1 MAQLRYQNTAVPNLA
16 SVAGIAQNAT
26 NNFSAGF
33 DKLAA
38 TVNGLQAQRAQAAS
52 NAILPEIARVT
63 GEGDVNGFLDSLKGR
78 LDPRNI
84 TPELAA
90 ALGNLRGTAQGLDQG
105 RANIGQTNANIGL
118 TNANILQ
125 TGARTRGIDA
135 NTAGT
140 QAQTQIALNADGR
153 TQTAFDRGIA
163 KQDALGN
170 LTNTFADAR
179 VNAIRG
185 EGDLGSLVARPEAQ
199 QITAGLVKRGL
210 PQHVAE
216 AFAIEIGEE
225 SGFDS
230 GINEKNPLVKGSRGG
245 FGLYQLTGDRRVA
258 YEKYAQERGVDPSNE
273 DAQLD
278 YLVQELRTSEKGAA
292 SSILNSKN
300 TAEAG
305 ELVVS
310 KFLRPSQENQNKRI
324 AKYRGGIDFSQ
335 GGVLTPN
342 DINPLIDSTFGAF
355 GTGQDRRSLDAQNSD
370 ANRTRDTAF
379 NTQQENAR
387 IANAGL
393 EAAITNARS
402 GLNPVD
408 TTQQIINDPTLSA
421 QEKQSAIQQL
431 EQLPVQAIQA
441 PVPGSQPAV
450 GSDTNAST
458 SLNTFVESQQAALS
472 SDNGVR
478 ITNNASKFYQ
488 DDSASTTLAERR
500 PDINAS
506 PGELLDA
513 INTVSRQ
520 AGVSKSVAAAV
531 LEEST
536 KRGTEL
542 FGLLDGDDI
551 VLDTDA
557 AIKLAKRELSP
568 EGVRASAETRELAN
582 NNLAAAE
589 NIKNAIANQEALIN
603 RQETIGEDSTA
614 SRQLLADYR
623 KQALDIAK
631 NNPIAGGRRNTFNQT
646 INQETSAVKVQAQEV
661 LQSIPNLI
669 QKVQSDLQNGGSAR
683 VTILIGEQLINELPN
698 VPDNVKKAAIAEL
711 KRLPETIN

>member
-1 MAQLRYQNTAVPNLA
+1 MPQLRYQNTAIPNLA
-16 SVAGIAQNAT
+16 SVAGISQNAT

-38 TVNGLQAQRAQAAS
+38 TLDGIQAKRAQQAS
-52 NAILPEIARVT
+52 NSILPELARVT
-63 GEGDVNGFLDSLKGR
+63 GEGDVNGFLDSLRGR
-78 LDPRNI
+78 IDPNNI

-105 RANIGQTNANIGL
+105 RANIGQTNANI
-118 TNANILQ
+118 IQ
-125 TGARTRGIDA
+125 TGARTQGIKA

-185 EGDLGSLVARPEAQ
+185 EGDLSSLVARPEAQ
-199 QITAGLVKRGL
+199 KITAGLVKRGL

-230 GINEKNPLVKGSRGG
+230 SINEKNPTVKGSRGG
-245 FGLYQLTGDRRVA
+245 FGLYQLTGPRRVA
-258 YEKYAQERGVDPSNE
+258 FENYAKQRGIDPSNE

-278 YLVQELRTSEKGAA
+278 YLVEELHTSEKSAA

-305 ELVVS
+305 ELVIS
-310 KFLRPSQENQNKRI
+310 KFLRPSQENQNRRI

-342 DINPLIDSTFGAF
+342 DINPLIDSTFESFGA
-355 GTGQDRRSLDAQNSD
+355 GQDRRNTDAVNAD

-379 NTQQENAR
+379 NNQEELSR
-387 IANAGL
+387 VANKGL

-402 GLNPVD
+402 GLNGVD
-408 TTQQIINDPTLSA
+408 STQQIINDPDLTP

-431 EQLPVQAIQA
+431 SQLPLEAIQA
-441 PVPGSQPAV
+441 PIPGSQPAV

-478 ITNNASKFYQ
+478 ITNNASKHYQ
-488 DDSASTTLAERR
+488 DDSASTTLAQRR

-520 AGVSKSVAAAV
+520 ANVSKSVAAAV

-536 KRGTEL
+536 KRGTEF
-542 FGLLDGDDI
+542 FGLLNGDDV
-551 VLDTDA
+551 VLDTEA
-557 AIKLAKRELSP
+557 AIKLAKSELSP
-568 EGVRASAETRELAN
+568 EGIRSSSETREIAN
-582 NNLAAAE
+582 NNLSAAE

-614 SRQLLADYR
+614 SRELLKQYR
-623 KQALDIAK
+623 QQALNIAK
-631 NNPIAGGRRNTFNQT
+631 DNPIVGGKRDVFN
-646 INQETSAVKVQAQEV
+646 NALNGKTSAVKLEAQNV
-661 LQSIPNLI
+661 LKSIPNLI
-669 QKVQSDLQNGGSAR
+669 SKIQNDLKNGGSAR
-683 VTILIGEQLINELPN
+683 VTILICEQLINDLPN
-698 VPDNVKKAAIAEL
+698 VPDNVKKAAIQEL
-711 KRLPETIN
+711 KALPEKIN

>member
-1 MAQLRYQNTAVPNLA
+1 MQLRYQNTAIPNLA

-38 TVNGLQAQRAQAAS
+38 TVNGLQEQRAQAAS
-52 NAILPEIARVT
+52 NAILPELARVT

-78 LDPRNI
+78 IDPRNI

-105 RANIGQTNANIGL
+105 RANIGQTNANI
-118 TNANILQ
+118 LQ

-140 QAQTQIALNADGR
+140 RAQTQIALNADGR

-163 KQDALGN
+163 KQNALGN

-199 QITAGLVKRGL
+199 QITAGLVQRGL

-258 YEKYAQERGVDPSNE
+258 YEKYAQERGVDPSNA

-310 KFLRPSQENQNKRI
+310 KFLRPSQENQNRRI

-355 GTGQDRRSLDAQNSD
+355 GTGQDRRALDAQNSD
-370 ANRTRDTAF
+370 ANRARDTAF

-488 DDSASTTLAERR
+488 NDSASTTLAERR

-513 INTVSRQ
+513 INTVSRK
-520 AGVSKSVAAAV
+520 AKVSKAVAAAV
-531 LEEST
+531 IEEATRQGRSFIPFDGEDSST
-536 KRGTEL
+536 IEL
-542 FGLLDGDDI
+542 DI
-551 VLDTDA
+551 DS
-557 AIKLAKRELSP
+557 AIRLAKRELSP

-631 NNPIAGGRRNTFNQT
+631 SNPIAGGKRDVFNQP
-646 INQETSAVKVQAQEV
+646 ISKEISAVKVQAQEV

-698 VPDNVKKAAIAEL
+698 VPNNVKKAAIVEL
-711 KRLPETIN
+711 KRLPEIIN

>member
-1 MAQLRYQNTAVPNLA
+1 MQLRYQNTAIPNLA

-38 TVNGLQAQRAQAAS
+38 TVNGLQEQRAQAAS
-52 NAILPEIARVT
+52 NAILPELARVT
-63 GEGDVNGFLDSLKGR
+63 GEGDVNGFLDSLRGR
-78 LDPRNI
+78 IDPRNI

-105 RANIGQTNANIGL
+105 RANIGQ

-179 VNAIRG
+179 VNALRG
-185 EGDLGSLVARPEAQ
+185 EGDLSSLVARPEAQ

-258 YEKYAQERGVDPSNE
+258 YEKYAQERGVDPSNA

-355 GTGQDRRSLDAQNSD
+355 GTGQDRRALDAQNAD
-370 ANRTRDTAF
+370 ANRARDTAF

-393 EAAITNARS
+393 EAAINNARS

-450 GSDTNAST
+450 GSDTNVST

-478 ITNNASKFYQ
+478 ITNIASKFYQ
-488 DDSASTTLAERR
+488 DDSASTTLAQRR

-513 INTVSRQ
+513 INTVSRK
-520 AGVSKSVAAAV
+520 AKVSKSVAAAV
-531 LEEST
+531 LEDATRQGRSFIPFDGEDSST
-536 KRGTEL
+536 IEL
-542 FGLLDGDDI
+542 DI
-551 VLDTDA
+551 DS
-557 AIKLAKRELSP
+557 AIRIAKRELSP
-568 EGVRASAETRELAN
+568 EGVRASAETRELSN

-631 NNPIAGGRRNTFNQT
+631 NNPIAGGKRDVFNQP
-646 INQETSAVKVQAQEV
+646 ISKETSAVKVQAQEV
-661 LQSIPNLI
+661 LQSIPNLL
-669 QKVQSDLQNGGSAR
+669 QKIQSDLQNGGSPR

-698 VPDNVKKAAIAEL
+698 VPDNVKRAAIAEM
-711 KRLPETIN
+711 KRLPEIIN